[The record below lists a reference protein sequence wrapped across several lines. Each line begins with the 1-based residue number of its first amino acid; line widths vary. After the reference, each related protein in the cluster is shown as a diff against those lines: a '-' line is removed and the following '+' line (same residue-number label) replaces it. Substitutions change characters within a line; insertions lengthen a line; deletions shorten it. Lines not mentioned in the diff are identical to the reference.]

1 MLQSKG
7 SAEVMPVYVIFLAVS
22 FLASIAGAICGI
34 GGGVIIKPVLD
45 AFGVLDVSAISFL
58 SGCTVLAM
66 SLYSVGRNKI
76 AGTLSVD
83 MSTGMPLA
91 AGAAVG
97 GVVGKYM
104 FQAVKQMFENHNTV
118 GAVQAAC
125 LMILTLGTLVYTL
138 KKSCIKTHHLKN
150 VPACLAIGLFLGILS
165 SFLGIGGGPINLVI
179 LFYFF
184 SMTTKVA
191 AQNSLY
197 IILFS
202 QVTSLVVSV
211 FTGTVPP
218 VEWGILAGMVAC
230 GVLGGITGRWFNK
243 RLNDRMVDKLFM
255 MLMVMIIFINVYN
268 IFYYA

>member
-1 MLQSKG
+1 
-7 SAEVMPVYVIFLAVS
+7 
-22 FLASIAGAICGI
+22 
-34 GGGVIIKPVLD
+34 
-45 AFGVLDVSAISFL
+45 
-58 SGCTVLAM
+58 
-66 SLYSVGRNKI
+66 
-76 AGTLSVD
+76 
-83 MSTGMPLA
+83 
-91 AGAAVG
+91 
-97 GVVGKYM
+97 
-104 FQAVKQMFENHNTV
+104 MFENQNTV

-125 LMILTLGTLVYTL
+125 LMTLTLGTLIYTL
-138 KKSCIKTHHLKN
+138 KKSRIKTHYLKS
-150 VPACLAIGLFLGILS
+150 VPACLAIGLFLGVLS

-218 VEWGILAGMVAC
+218 VEWGILAGMVVC

-243 RLNDRMVDKLFM
+243 RMNDRMVDKLFM
-255 MLMVMIIFINVYN
+255 ILMVMIIFINIYN